1 MIDKTS
7 FLEFERIVR
16 RRTSLIS
23 PVFTIND
30 TIFEPSSITIVET
43 ILVHQNPGPGY
54 LRGVVV
60 NLLSVP
66 YQVCFPKSL
75 DKVWI

>member
-1 MIDKTS
+1 MIDKTG
-7 FLEFERIVR
+7 FLEFEKIVR
-16 RRTSLIS
+16 RRTS
-23 PVFTIND
+23 FD
-30 TIFEPSSITIVET
+30 TIFAPSSITIVET

-54 LRGVVV
+54 LRGVVI